1 MERNLKDITFLR
13 FQIILKEWIEYRL
26 KKIEYIYILMCCI
39 HPNTKIN
46 FETDNFYFYKLY
58 YPLPEVQDMYI
69 GITTDTD
76 KLIKYV
82 TNCVWRSMVH
92 RQVKKVWE
100 VVTETHLKHFHEWEV
115 EIIGVSKF
123 KNLEEAIE
131 QQQTY
136 VKKFGATLNALEQE
150 DKQTHDRQRAKQ
162 YYKENRDT
170 ILEKNNERKRQ
181 HDAEHKEKYH
191 QKYLNYKESH
201 REQIK

>member
-1 MERNLKDITFLR
+1 
-13 FQIILKEWIEYRL
+13 
-26 KKIEYIYILMCCI
+26 MCCI

-46 FETDNFYFYKLY
+46 CETDNFYFYKLY
-58 YPLPEVQDMYI
+58 YPLPEVQDIYI

-131 QQQTY
+131 QQQKY
-136 VKKFGATLNALEQE
+136 VNKFGATLNALEQE

-162 YYKENRDT
+162 YKQEHKEQINER
-170 ILEKNNERKRQ
+170 ERKRY
-181 HDAEHKEKYH
+181 AENKEKYH
-191 QKYLNYKESH
+191 QTYLNYKESH
-201 REQIK
+201 EEQIKERGTKKCLCGCGKKYNLWNKSAHQKTIFHQNWLKENS

>member
-1 MERNLKDITFLR
+1 
-13 FQIILKEWIEYRL
+13 
-26 KKIEYIYILMCCI
+26 MCCI

-58 YPLPEVQDMYI
+58 YPLPEVQDIYI

-82 TNCVWRSMVH
+82 TNCIWRSMVH

-100 VVTETHLKHFHEWEV
+100 VVIETHLKHFHEWEV

-131 QQQTY
+131 QQHKY
-136 VKKFGATLNALEQE
+136 VNKFSATLNSLEQE
-150 DKQTHDRQRAKQ
+150 DRQAHVKQQAKQ
-162 YYKENRDT
+162 RYAEN
-170 ILEKNNERKRQ
+170 
-181 HDAEHKEKYH
+181 KEKYH
-191 QKYLNYKESH
+191 HKS
-201 REQIK
+201 I